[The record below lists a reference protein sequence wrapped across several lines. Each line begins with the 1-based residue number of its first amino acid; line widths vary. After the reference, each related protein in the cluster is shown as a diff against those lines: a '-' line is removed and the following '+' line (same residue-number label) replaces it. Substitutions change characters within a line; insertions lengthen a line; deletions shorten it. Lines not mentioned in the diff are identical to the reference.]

1 LDLVNNAQQVTA
13 SLHHPLGGTW
23 SVIAKERAMLW
34 NASMMTGYAVLGLDG
49 HLGTVS
55 DLLFDDSS
63 WKIRWLVV
71 STGDWFPNHDVLLP
85 VSVLRYP
92 DPMRRQFGVSLT
104 VQQIQDSPHLEG
116 DLPVSRQVEVG
127 LPLHHTATGSATGY
141 AVLSE
146 SKPSDPHLHSM
157 EAVIGHRV
165 HATDGLF
172 GHVDDF
178 LINDADWSVR
188 FIKVDTRNWDSTQR
202 ALLPPRLIRKIDWPA
217 RAVHLEVDRQ
227 EIENRSLHDSAAGAD
242 AINGEMRL
250 ACKDIRWVKE

>member
-1 LDLVNNAQQVTA
+1 MIYRVGPSQQCVTGRRFQIT
-13 SLHHPLGGTW
+13 HHPLGGTW

-71 STGDWFPNHDVLLP
+71 SAGEWFPNHDVLLP

-165 HATDGLF
+165 
-172 GHVDDF
+172 
-178 LINDADWSVR
+178 
-188 FIKVDTRNWDSTQR
+188 
-202 ALLPPRLIRKIDWPA
+202 
-217 RAVHLEVDRQ
+217 
-227 EIENRSLHDSAAGAD
+227 
-242 AINGEMRL
+242 
-250 ACKDIRWVKE
+250 